1 MRLLEWSRRH
11 ATAPSG
17 ANAIDDLVS
26 GLALD
31 EVRRRRG
38 LPAAAAHGIRTFYD
52 QLDPGTRVC
61 DGTSCHFAGGPALAA
76 RVGGKPVRCLGLCYD
91 PPGLRVGDA
100 VTGGADREGGADR
113 QGGAKRAPGVP
124 APPRRALVAPVV
136 LRNLLGAP
144 CPPGAPYRMPD
155 GDAILGL
162 VDASGLRGRGG
173 AAYPT
178 GAKWRVARETPADV
192 RYVVANGD
200 EGDPGSYLDRVLME
214 EDPHAILAG
223 MMACAR
229 AIGAGAG
236 GGRVRGVVFVRGEYP
251 RARAAMAAAVAEAR
265 DAGWLD
271 VDFEV
276 QVHTGAG
283 SYVCGEETALLRA
296 IEGLRAEPSPKPPYP
311 AQVGLFGKP
320 TIIQN
325 VETLAQIPWLLQN
338 GRRSDTK
345 VASLAG
351 AVAAPGLVEFAFGTP
366 LRTVLGAPPPGAAPW
381 KMALVGGPLGRVLPA
396 HAFDQA
402 LSYDALPGLG
412 HAGIVVLDQ
421 SVSVRELARHLY
433 DFAAAESCG
442 TCTPCRVGTARLAH
456 APDRAALERLCD
468 TLEIGSLCGF
478 GLGVPRPIRD
488 LLAAFPDELFACG

>member
-1 MRLLEWSRRH
+1 MPRD
-11 ATAPSG
+11 G
-17 ANAIDDLVS
+17 NAVDDLA
-26 GLALD
+26 GGIPLD

-38 LPAAAAHGIRTFYD
+38 LPAAAAHGVRTFYD
-52 QLDPGTRVC
+52 QLDPGVRVC
-61 DGTSCHFAGGPALAA
+61 DGTSCHFAGGPALAGQ
-76 RVGGKPVRCLGLCYD
+76 VGGKVVRCLGLCYD
-91 PPGLRVGDA
+91 PPGMRVGDD
-100 VTGGADREGGADR
+100 VTGASDRVV
-113 QGGAKRAPGVP
+113 QGVLGPGTGFPRAHAP
-124 APPRRALVAPVV
+124 ARRALVPPVV
-136 LRNLLGAP
+136 LRNLLGS
-144 CPPGAPYRMPD
+144 PGAPSDEYRMPD
-155 GDAILGL
+155 GDTILRI
-162 VDASGLRGRGG
+162 VEASGLRGRGG

-200 EGDPGSYLDRVLME
+200 EGDPGSYVDRVLME
-214 EDPHAILAG
+214 EDPHAVLAG
-223 MMACAR
+223 MAACAR
-229 AIGAGAG
+229 AIGAT
-236 GGRVRGVVFVRGEYP
+236 RGVVFVRGEYP
-251 RARAAMAAAVAEAR
+251 RARVTMAEAAAEAH

-271 VDFEV
+271 PGFEV
-276 QVHTGAG
+276 EVRSGAG

-311 AQVGLFGKP
+311 AVAGLFGKP
-320 TIIQN
+320 TVIQN
-325 VETLAQIPWLLQN
+325 VETLAQIPWLLHH
-338 GRRSDTK
+338 GRRSETK

-351 AVAAPGLVEFAFGTP
+351 AVAEPGLVEFPFGMP
-366 LRTVLGAPPPGAAPW
+366 LRTVLGEPPPAERGRGW

-396 HAFDQA
+396 HAFDQL

-412 HAGIVVLDQ
+412 HAGIVVLDET
-421 SVSVRELARHLY
+421 VSVRALARHLY

-488 LLAAFPDELFACG
+488 LLAWFGDEVFA